1 MIKKVTLLTTLGAI
15 TIGIAIGVSANGIV
29 QKVQSEI
36 RGDFVIK
43 TNGQIQTLK
52 SVDGETVYPML
63 YEGTTYLPVR
73 AIAELNNKEVVW
85 YEDTKTIDIVD
96 KTNSTV
102 TDADKIVNGDISK
115 QTPVP
120 RQTSQTSQGGYD
132 ITNSTKI
139 TLDKAIEIVVNKAG
153 VSENDLYSKN
163 ANYDYDHGQYIVE
176 VEIDTKSTEYD
187 AKIDA
192 VSGNVLEW
200 NSKNERVNSYINLN
214 GVISL
219 DKAIEIVVAEKN
231 IDTNKILAKKASYDY
246 ERGKTVIGVEIYVDG
261 FEYDVEL
268 DAMTGA
274 VQKWN

>member
-15 TIGIAIGVSANGIV
+15 TLGIAIGVSANGIV

-36 RGDFVIK
+36 RGDFIIK

-63 YEGTTYLPVR
+63 YEGTTYLPIR

-120 RQTSQTSQGGYD
+120 RQTSQPSQGGYD

-153 VSENDLYSKN
+153 VSE
-163 ANYDYDHGQYIVE
+163 
-176 VEIDTKSTEYD
+176 T
-187 AKIDA
+187 
-192 VSGNVLEW
+192 
-200 NSKNERVNSYINLN
+200 NL
-214 GVISL
+214 IF
-219 DKAIEIVVAEKN
+219 
-231 IDTNKILAKKASYDY
+231 KKC
-246 ERGKTVIGVEIYVDG
+246 K
-261 FEYDVEL
+261 L
-268 DAMTGA
+268 
-274 VQKWN
+274 

>member
-15 TIGIAIGVSANGIV
+15 TLGIAIGVSANGIV

-36 RGDFVIK
+36 RGDFIIK

-63 YEGTTYLPVR
+63 YEGTTYLPIR

-120 RQTSQTSQGGYD
+120 RQTSQPSQGGYD

-261 FEYDVEL
+261 L
-268 DAMTGA
+268 NMM
-274 VQKWN
+274 

>member
-15 TIGIAIGVSANGIV
+15 TLGIAIGVSANGIV

-63 YEGTTYLPVR
+63 YEGTTYLPIR

-96 KTNSTV
+96 KANSTV

-120 RQTSQTSQGGYD
+120 RQTSQPSQGGYD
-132 ITNSTKI
+132 I
-139 TLDKAIEIVVNKAG
+139 AIEIVVNKAG

-219 DKAIEIVVAEKN
+219 DKAMEIVVAEKN

-268 DAMTGA
+268 DAMTGT

>member
-15 TIGIAIGVSANGIV
+15 TLGIAIGVSANGIV

-96 KTNSTV
+96 KANSTV

-120 RQTSQTSQGGYD
+120 RQTSQPSQGGYG

-176 VEIDTKSTEYD
+176 VEIDTKSTEC
-187 AKIDA
+187 
-192 VSGNVLEW
+192 E
-200 NSKNERVNSYINLN
+200 
-214 GVISL
+214 
-219 DKAIEIVVAEKN
+219 
-231 IDTNKILAKKASYDY
+231 
-246 ERGKTVIGVEIYVDG
+246 
-261 FEYDVEL
+261 
-268 DAMTGA
+268 
-274 VQKWN
+274 QK